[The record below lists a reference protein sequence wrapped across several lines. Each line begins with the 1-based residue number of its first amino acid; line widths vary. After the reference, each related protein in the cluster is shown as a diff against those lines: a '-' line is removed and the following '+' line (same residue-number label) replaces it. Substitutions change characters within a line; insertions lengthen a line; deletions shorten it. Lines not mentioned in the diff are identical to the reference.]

1 MILMTEAQLP
11 APEPKVE
18 PASKPME
25 TPKSH
30 TKAWIIAIVV
40 IIVALIALGIVLLAT
55 ADNSTTTRV
64 RDIFIIFM
72 ALESLVIGAALVI
85 LIVQL
90 STLINLIQN
99 EIRPIL
105 NNTNDTVNNLKGTT
119 AFLSEQ
125 MVEPVLKLNAYL
137 AGLKHVL
144 DLLRPK

>member
-1 MILMTEAQLP
+1 MTEAQLP

>member
-1 MILMTEAQLP
+1 MIFMTEAQLP

-25 TPKSH
+25 APKSH
-30 TKAWIIAIVV
+30 TKVWVIAIVV
-40 IIVALIALGIVLLAT
+40 LIVALIIFGIVLLAT

-105 NNTNDTVNNLKGTT
+105 NNTNDTVNHLKGTT

>member
-1 MILMTEAQLP
+1 MTEAQLP
-11 APEPKVE
+11 APESKVE
-18 PASKPME
+18 SASKPME
-25 TPKSH
+25 APKSH
-30 TKAWIIAIVV
+30 TKVWVIAIVV
-40 IIVALIALGIVLLAT
+40 LIVALIVLGIVLLAT

>member
-1 MILMTEAQLP
+1 MILMIDAQPPALEKKVEQTSQLP
-11 APEPKVE
+11 EA
-18 PASKPME
+18 
-25 TPKSH
+25 PKSR
-30 TKAWIIAIVV
+30 TKIWVVV
-40 IIVALIALGIVLLAT
+40 ISLVVVALVVLGVVLLAT
-55 ADNSTTTRV
+55 ADSATTTRV

-90 STLINLIQN
+90 ATLINLIQN

-105 NNTNDTVNNLKGTT
+105 DNTNDTVNHLKGTT
-119 AFLSEQ
+119 TFLGEQ
-125 MVEPVLKLNAYL
+125 LVEPVIKLNSYL